1 MEYSWFQKLIWVIKS
16 KLNFIPNKIK
26 RYNIE
31 RKRKYLYSL
40 TYTVRVLYDVKFLR
54 IHIVKVSK
62 IFNTVTYKIH
72 LERPGILVGK
82 QGESVKLLIKRL
94 RTDLKMNVKIK
105 IYHYEPLPNLY

>member
-1 MEYSWFQKLIWVIKS
+1 MGLFNKFIWFIKPKLK
-16 KLNFIPNKIK
+16 FIPNKIK
-26 RYNIE
+26 RYNSE

-40 TYTVRVLYDVKFLR
+40 AYTVRELYDVKFLR

-82 QGESVKLLIKRL
+82 QGESIKLLIKRL
-94 RTDLKMNVKIK
+94 RTELKMNVKVK
-105 IYHYEPLPNLY
+105 IYHYEPLSNLYS